1 MSDTLVDAN
10 VLIDIFAA
18 DPDWREWSRQ
28 HLVAAREAGNLV
40 INPIIY
46 AEVAAMFPTQRRLDE
61 ALGADRFVRED
72 LPWEAAFSAG
82 RAFLAYRRSGG
93 TKRSPLPHFYIGA
106 HADVKGYDLLTRD
119 LGRYRQAFPTLRIVA
134 PETRP

>member
-18 DPDWREWSRQ
+18 DYRWQDWSARQ
-28 HLVAAREAGNLV
+28 LATARRTGELI

-46 AEVAAMFPTQRRLDE
+46 AEVAASFPTQRKLDE
-61 ALGADRFVRED
+61 ALGVERYKREA
-72 LPWEAAFSAG
+72 LPWEAAFNAG

-93 TKRSPLPHFYIGA
+93 LKRSPLPDFYIGA
-106 HADVKGYDLLTRD
+106 HADVQGYCLLTRD
-119 LGRYRQAFPTLRIVA
+119 SARYRQAFPALKIIS
-134 PETRP
+134 PETHP